1 MALRRSVVLV
11 LAVVVPLGAGNV
23 MRPPQG
29 VVGSGVSHPTIL
41 RRTVQLRALNDDDD
55 DDDDPF
61 ADLIQARDTRRENI
75 KKKAESLRMEAS
87 VQELMGFF
95 EDEKE
100 QQQEEEEA
108 KVEDTAVEEEE
119 VEEEAELVAE
129 AEEEDF
135 TEGEDEEEEEFLEEN
150 EVNDDDNYIDDDEDD
165 DAVVTTTDLFDK
177 LFLLAD
183 ADTSG
188 GIDADE
194 FGALFRMI
202 RVISGESDFSS
213 KSLAMT
219 AAETEAKVHA
229 IFNGMDKDGS
239 GTVELSEL
247 KEWLFSEELQSEW
260 PELAEELKGWDA

>member
-1 MALRRSVVLV
+1 
-11 LAVVVPLGAGNV
+11 
-23 MRPPQG
+23 
-29 VVGSGVSHPTIL
+29 
-41 RRTVQLRALNDDDD
+41 
-55 DDDDPF
+55 
-61 ADLIQARDTRRENI
+61 
-75 KKKAESLRMEAS
+75 
-87 VQELMGFF
+87 MG
-95 EDEKE
+95 
-100 QQQEEEEA
+100 
-108 KVEDTAVEEEE
+108 
-119 VEEEAELVAE
+119 
-129 AEEEDF
+129 
-135 TEGEDEEEEEFLEEN
+135 
-150 EVNDDDNYIDDDEDD
+150 DD

-239 GTVELSEL
+239 GTVEPPSSRSGSSPRSCRASGPNSLRS
-247 KEWLFSEELQSEW
+247 SRGGTPS
-260 PELAEELKGWDA
+260 